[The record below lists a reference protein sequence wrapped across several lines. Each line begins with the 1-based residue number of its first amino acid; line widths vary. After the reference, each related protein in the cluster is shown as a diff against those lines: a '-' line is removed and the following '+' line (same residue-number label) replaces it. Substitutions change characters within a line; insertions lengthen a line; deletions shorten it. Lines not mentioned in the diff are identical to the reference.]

1 MSIVLEDSI
10 SIISLDSTWK
20 VETDLLERPFE
31 GRGVGPESK
40 GPVAGIMVAH
50 G

>member
-1 MSIVLEDSI
+1 MH
-10 SIISLDSTWK
+10 ISLDRTWK

-40 GPVAGIMVAH
+40 DQGLVVGIMVAVH
-50 G
+50 DID